1 MTPEHRA
8 KLVKDHAQALGFASA
23 GITDLRRPPHADA
36 LQAWLD
42 EGMAG
47 SMSYMHRQ
55 ASRRREPS
63 RILPGATRAIVVT
76 RSYNHDD
83 PPRRPASGRI
93 AKYARGVDYHEA
105 LRTPLDR
112 LAGYVESVGGPETLV
127 KWYVD
132 HGPVPERELAQRA
145 GLGWIGKN
153 TMLIDPR
160 RGSYLF
166 LASVLTDA
174 DLAVDRPFEP
184 DRCGSCTKCLQ
195 ACPTGAFPNERV
207 LDSRRCIS
215 YLTIEHQG
223 EIDAAWHDGIGDW
236 IFGCDIC
243 QDVCPWNHKFAAAAK
258 GDSDTYG
265 PSLADI
271 DLQQLLNMSPEE
283 FARRYG
289 WTALERPGISGMQRN
304 ARIALGNLERKSLW
318 PTSPMP

>member
-1 MTPEHRA
+1 M
-8 KLVKDHAQALGFASA
+8 
-23 GITDLRRPPHADA
+23 
-36 LQAWLD
+36 
-42 EGMAG
+42 
-47 SMSYMHRQ
+47 
-55 ASRRREPS
+55 
-63 RILPGATRAIVVT
+63 VT
-76 RSYNHDD
+76 RSYYHDD

-105 LRTPLDR
+105 LRAPLDR
-112 LAGYVESVGGPETLV
+112 LASYVESVGGPETLV

-132 HGPVPERELAQRA
+132 YGPVPERELAQRA

-174 DLAVDRPFEP
+174 DLAVDQPFEP
-184 DRCGSCTKCLQ
+184 DRCGSCTKCLE

-215 YLTIEHQG
+215 YLTIEHHG
-223 EIDAAWHDGIGDW
+223 EIDAARHDGIGDW

-243 QDVCPWNHKFAAAAK
+243 QDVCPWNHKFAVPAN
-258 GDSDTYG
+258 GDPETYD

-271 DLQQLLNMSPEE
+271 DLQQLLNMSSEE
-283 FARRYG
+283 FARRYA
-289 WTALERPGISGMQRN
+289 WTALERPGIGGMQRN

-318 PTSPMP
+318 PTSPIP